1 MIELLLLFRDGNRV
15 SESLHDAY
23 NYNSY
28 YSSSYT
34 DEVGGRTMVNI
45 QPYSNIKQKTFII
58 LFSFAVVV
66 FEQRQHLGTAP

>member
-28 YSSSYT
+28 SSSSYT
-34 DEVGGRTMVNI
+34 DEVGGRTMVKF
-45 QPYSNIKQKTFII
+45 QPHSIISNKNP
-58 LFSFAVVV
+58 SFAVVV
-66 FEQRQHLGTAP
+66 SDQRQHIGAAP